1 MASVL
6 QDQWNVNARRW
17 CYRRER
23 REVVESAMQASQSKS
38 LIFRLYSACENT
50 FQNEFILKLL

>member
-38 LIFRLYSACENT
+38 LILGSIRPVKTLFKMSLY
-50 FQNEFILKLL
+50 